1 MKEQERVTW
10 ENKRVKSHVIC
21 GKARWGCHK
30 FERWGM
36 NIMIKKEDMKI
47 WEMRHEANLIKF
59 AWKFGTQ
66 NLVATCTLNL
76 MWNLEYFLKSILGKL
91 YIFWSS

>member
-1 MKEQERVTW
+1 
-10 ENKRVKSHVIC
+10 
-21 GKARWGCHK
+21 
-30 FERWGM
+30 
-36 NIMIKKEDMKI
+36 MIKKKDMQI

-76 MWNLEYFLKSILGKL
+76 R
-91 YIFWSS
+91 